1 MHYLSRLAVVF
12 GLVSLVI
19 APAAARAQ
27 SGGGGDA
34 AQSAA
39 GAAAASPEKLF
50 LDGDWRYVGPSRGG
64 RVTAV
69 AGHRSHP
76 HTFYMGSTGGGMWKT
91 TDAGQSWH
99 NISDGYFESPSI
111 GSIDVAD
118 ADANIIYVGTGSDGL
133 RSNVI
138 IGRGMYKSIDAGQ
151 TWQHVGLA
159 ETGQIGAVVVHPTNP
174 DVVWA
179 AALGSPFGP
188 NAERGVYRTV
198 DGGASWELVFH
209 VSRATG
215 AIDLELNPA
224 NPDEVYAAFWHA
236 RRDPWTIISGDDGS
250 ENGIYVTRDGG
261 TTWTKSSRGLPDG
274 LIGKIDFAV
283 TPADPGRIYALVEAR
298 PESEGLYRSN
308 DHGASWQLVS
318 NEGFLMTRPFYYTN
332 VDADPTNADR
342 VYVNNLGF
350 HRSDDGG
357 HTWTRISTPHGD
369 NHDMWINP
377 DNPDIYIQANDG
389 GVNVTLNG
397 GRTWSPQD
405 NQATAE
411 LYSVDI
417 DDRFPYWLY
426 TGQQDNSTIRVPSNP
441 AGSRQGGY
449 QSYWESVG
457 GCETGPVVP
466 KPGDPDIVYANCKGR
481 FGVFNAR
488 TNQEQQYYVGAWN
501 LYSRNPANLPYRFQ
515 RVVPIEVSPHDPNTV
530 YHGSQY
536 VHRTTDGGVTWEQIS
551 PDLTAF
557 RPERQV
563 ISGGPITRD
572 GTGEEHYSVL
582 YAIEES
588 PLEPGVIWAGS
599 NDGPVHVTRNGGETW
614 TDVTPEDMPPEGR
627 INSLEPSVHAPG
639 VAYMAGYRY
648 LLNDFTP
655 YFYRTTDYGA
665 TWDRITDGIP
675 GHHPARVLR
684 EDPAVAGLLYA
695 GTDYGV
701 WVSADTGTSWHAFQ
715 FDLPV
720 TPITDMKVVHGK
732 AVGGDDAGAD
742 LVVSTM
748 GRGFWVYTDLSSVR
762 EWAVMQR
769 TRRWPG
775 NLPHLFQS
783 ATAIRTRWGARA
795 GGPADPE
802 YATPGARIDY
812 FLPQGYPGNVRLTIT
827 DGEGRVVRDFISLSA
842 GSGNEAGDRVDA
854 GAAGEAALR
863 PAEGAAG
870 DAPRQGMRGPARPPV
885 PTGGLDT
892 TPGIHRFVWDLRH
905 DGPIYGS
912 GRVGRGS
919 LALPGTYRVQL
930 RAGSLDMTRD
940 VRIDPD
946 PRLEGV
952 SPADMEAQLAFNQ
965 DMVALITDAYVLLGD
980 VGERLDE
987 VEDAAERGAA
997 KRKEALRAI
1006 REALETFDTDSYAQP
1021 NLLNQLGYLYSMTSR
1036 ADQVPGAD
1044 AYARRAELRADLEVL
1059 RARLDGLELE

>member
-1 MHYLSRLAVVF
+1 MAVTTSLSGFVMHVLSRFVLLLGLFLFVF
-12 GLVSLVI
+12 
-19 APAAARAQ
+19 APSGVHAQ
-27 SGGGGDA
+27 S
-34 AQSAA
+34 
-39 GAAAASPEKLF
+39 SPEKLF
-50 LDGDWRYVGPSRGG
+50 VDGDWRYVGPSRGG

-69 AGHRSHP
+69 AGHRAHP
-76 HTFYMGSTGGGMWKT
+76 HTFYMGSTGGGVWKT

-118 ADANIIYVGTGSDGL
+118 SDPDIIYLGTGSDGL

-138 IGRGMYKSIDAGQ
+138 IGRGIYKSVDAGKS
-151 TWQHVGLA
+151 WRHVGLT

-188 NAERGVYRTV
+188 NPERGVYRTV

-209 VSRATG
+209 VSSETG
-215 AIDLELNPA
+215 AIDLELNPGD
-224 NPDEVYAAFWHA
+224 PEEVYAAFWHA

-261 TTWTKSSRGLPDG
+261 ETWRKSTVGLPDD

-283 TPADPGRIYALVEAR
+283 TPADPSRVYALVEAR
-298 PESEGLYRSN
+298 PDVEGLYRSN

-332 VDADPTNADR
+332 VDADPTDADR

-357 HTWTRISTPHGD
+357 HAWTRLSTPHGD

-377 DNPDIYIQANDG
+377 DDPDIYIQANDG

-397 GRTWSPQD
+397 GRTWSRQD

-411 LYSVDI
+411 LYSVDV

-426 TGQQDNSTIRVPSNP
+426 SGQQDNSTIRVPSNV

-449 QSYWESVG
+449 QAYWESVG

-466 KPGDPDIVYANCKGR
+466 KPGDPDMVYANCKGR

-488 TNQEQQYYVGAWN
+488 TNQEKQYYVGAWN
-501 LYSRNPANLPYRFQ
+501 LYSRNPADLPYRFQ

-563 ISGGPITRD
+563 IAGSPITRD

-588 PLEPGVIWAGS
+588 PLEPGVIWAGA
-599 NDGPVHVTRNGGETW
+599 NDGPVHVTRDGGETW
-614 TDVTPEDMPPEGR
+614 TDVTPADMPPEGR
-627 INSLEPSVHAPG
+627 INSLEPSAHSPG
-639 VAYMAGYRY
+639 VAYLAGYRY

-665 TWDRITDGIP
+665 SWERITDGIP
-675 GHHPARVLR
+675 DHHPARVLR
-684 EDPAVAGLLYA
+684 EDPAVSGLLYA

-701 WVSADTGTSWHAFQ
+701 WVSVDAGASWHAFQ

-720 TPITDMKVVHGK
+720 TPITDLRVVQGA
-732 AVGGDDAGAD
+732 AVGGDGAGAD

-762 EWAVMQR
+762 EWAVQQR
-769 TRRWPG
+769 TKRWRDG
-775 NLPHLFQS
+775 APHFFEP
-783 ATAIRTRWGARA
+783 AVAIRGRWGARA

-802 YATPGARIDY
+802 YVAPGARLDY
-812 FLPQGYPGNVRLTIT
+812 FLPEGFEGSVQLTVRDNRL
-827 DGEGRVVRDFISLSA
+827 RVVRDFIS
-842 GSGNEAGDRVDA
+842 RDA
-854 GAAGEAALR
+854 GAGGGGRADGGRADGGRA
-863 PAEGAAG
+863 AEGAAG
-870 DAPRQGMRGPARPPV
+870 NDLQQGMRGPARPPV

-905 DGPIYGS
+905 NGPDYGNS
-912 GRVGRGS
+912 RTGRGP
-919 LALPGTYRVQL
+919 LALPGTYQVRLQ
-930 RAGSLDMTRD
+930 AGDVDVTREL
-940 VRIDPD
+940 RIDPD

-952 SPADMEAQLAFNQ
+952 SPADMEAQLAFNE
-965 DMVALITDAYVLLGD
+965 DMVALITDAYALFG
-980 VGERLDE
+980 E
-987 VEDAAERGAA
+987 VEGQLEGLDASARGEGAER
-997 KRKEALRAI
+997 RDALRAI

-1044 AYARRAELRADLEVL
+1044 AYARRGELRAELEVL
-1059 RARLDGLELE
+1059 RARFDDME

>member
-1 MHYLSRLAVVF
+1 M
-12 GLVSLVI
+12 
-19 APAAARAQ
+19 
-27 SGGGGDA
+27 GGGDG
-34 AQSAA
+34 A
-39 GAAAASPEKLF
+39 GSAAASPERLF
-50 LDGDWRYVGPSRGG
+50 VDGDWRYAGPSRGG

-69 AGHRSHP
+69 AGHASHP

-91 TDAGQSWH
+91 TDAGQSWY

-118 ADANIIYVGTGSDGL
+118 ANPDVIYVGTGSDGL

-138 IGRGMYKSIDAGQ
+138 IGRGMYKSTDAGR
-151 TWQHVGLA
+151 TWAHVGLSGA
-159 ETGQIGAVVVHPTNP
+159 GQIGAVVVHPTNP
-174 DVVWA
+174 DVVWV

-188 NAERGVYRTV
+188 SPERGVYRTV
-198 DGGASWELVFH
+198 NGGVSWQRMFH
-209 VSRATG
+209 VSNETG
-215 AIDLELNPA
+215 AIDLELNTA

-236 RRDPWTIISGDDGS
+236 RRDPWTIVSGDDGA
-250 ENGIYVTRDGG
+250 ENGIYVTRDAGA
-261 TTWTKSSRGLPDG
+261 TWTKSTEGLPTD

-283 TPADPGRIYALVEAR
+283 TPADPGRVYALVEAR
-298 PESEGLYRSN
+298 PEVEGLYRSN
-308 DHGASWQLVS
+308 DHGASWHLVS

-332 VDADPTNADR
+332 VDADPVHPDR

-357 HTWTRISTPHGD
+357 RTWTRISTPHGD

-377 DNPDIYIQANDG
+377 DNPEIYIQANDG

-411 LYSVDI
+411 LYSVDV

-426 TGQQDNSTIRVPSNP
+426 SGQQDNSTIRVPSNP

-449 QSYWESVG
+449 QAYWESVG

-481 FGVFNAR
+481 FGVYNTR
-488 TNQEQQYYVGAWN
+488 TGQEKQYYVGAWN
-501 LYSRNPANLPYRFQ
+501 LYSRNPADLPYRFQ
-515 RVVPIEVSPHDPNTV
+515 RVVPIEVSPHDPDVV
-530 YHGSQY
+530 YYGSQY
-536 VHRTTDGGVTWEQIS
+536 VHRTVDGGVTWEQIS

-563 ISGGPITRD
+563 VSGGPITRD

-588 PLEPGVIWAGS
+588 ALEPGVIWAGS

-614 TDVTPEDMPPEGR
+614 TDVTPADMPAEGR
-627 INSLEPSVHAPG
+627 INSLEPSAHSPG
-639 VAYMAGYRY
+639 TAYMAGYRY

-665 TWDRITDGIP
+665 TWERITEGIP

-684 EDPAVAGLLYA
+684 EDPQVAGLLYA

-701 WVSADTGTSWHAFQ
+701 WVSTNAGQSWQTFQ
-715 FDLPV
+715 FDLPS
-720 TPITDMKVVHGK
+720 TPITDLRVVEG
-732 AVGGDDAGAD
+732 AATGGDGTAAD

-762 EWAVMQR
+762 EWAVM
-769 TRRWPG
+769 RRERRAWQG
-775 NLPHLFQS
+775 QPHLFQP
-783 ATAIRTRWGARA
+783 ATAIRGRWGARS

-802 YATPGARIDY
+802 YVGPGARIDY
-812 FLPQGYPGNVRLTIT
+812 YLPEGFAGSVRLTVT
-827 DGEGRVVRDFISLSA
+827 DGEGRVVRDFISQ
-842 GSGNEAGDRVDA
+842 
-854 GAAGEAALR
+854 GAAGAR
-863 PAEGAAG
+863 NAEGG
-870 DAPRQGMRGPARPPV
+870 GGNDLQQGMRGPARPPV

-892 TPGIHRFVWDLRH
+892 TPGIHRFTWDLRH
-905 DGPIYGS
+905 DGPVYNG
-912 GRVGRGS
+912 GRTGRGP
-919 LALPGTYRVQL
+919 LVLPGTYRVQL
-930 RAGSLDMTRD
+930 RAGSMDVTRD
-940 VRIDPD
+940 VRVDTD

-952 SPADMEAQLAFNQ
+952 TPADLEAQLAFNL
-965 DMVALITDAYVLLGD
+965 DMVALITDSQALFSSVEQQLENADKAPGAEA
-980 VGERLDE
+980 GERT
-987 VEDAAERGAA
+987 
-997 KRKEALRAI
+997 EALRAI
-1006 REALETFDTDSYAQP
+1006 REALQTFDTDSYAPP
-1021 NLLNQLGYLYSMTSR
+1021 NLLNQLGYLYGMTSR
-1036 ADQVPGAD
+1036 ADQVPGQD
-1044 AYARRAELRADLEVL
+1044 AYARRAELRQELDAL
-1059 RARLDGLELE
+1059 RARFDGLN